1 MTLDQTADTWGIW
14 RLDLPHLGK
23 KVYVTYFNSTNFLS
37 IPYHNQILDP
47 PLAQSNV

>member
-1 MTLDQTADTWGIW
+1 MTLDQTADTWGYMEV
-14 RLDLPHLGK
+14 RPPHLGK
-23 KVYVTYFNSTNFLS
+23 KVYVTNFNSTNFLS